1 MLLLHQLSSGPIA
14 GLAPGLSILHRDM
27 CELLTLHRPYTP
39 ERIRTDVLPGQNRV
53 RLTATLRECIAQD
66 GVAPSIRDYGS
77 RVILFH
83 HRASDNTV
91 CCCGIKMLQYPT
103 ENKYLNTEVE

>member
-1 MLLLHQLSSGPIA
+1 
-14 GLAPGLSILHRDM
+14 
-27 CELLTLHRPYTP
+27 
-39 ERIRTDVLPGQNRV
+39 
-53 RLTATLRECIAQD
+53 
-66 GVAPSIRDYGS
+66 
-77 RVILFH
+77 VILFH